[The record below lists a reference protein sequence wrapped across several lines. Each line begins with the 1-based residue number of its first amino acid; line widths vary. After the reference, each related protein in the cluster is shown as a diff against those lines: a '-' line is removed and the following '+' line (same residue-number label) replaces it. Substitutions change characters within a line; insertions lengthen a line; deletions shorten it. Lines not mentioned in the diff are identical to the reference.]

1 MHNDLMSMIHIMLV
15 TLFGF
20 TYTFLSMAA
29 THMKNTF
36 VPKMS
41 LFLFTVN
48 GQIKV
53 CTGFM
58 CYVFIILYLYRMD
71 LGKIDLGNLGS
82 YTFLLQ
88 FLGVEAPLQMACHLV
103 EDFAWPY
110 VTVIVAF
117 QRFML
122 SYFCFGLGFH
132 KRNRI
137 LHQLTM
143 PHHVSILIRRTAN
156 TG

>member
-29 THMKNTF
+29 IHMKNTF
-36 VPKMS
+36 VL

-58 CYVFIILYLYRMD
+58 CYVFITL
-71 LGKIDLGNLGS
+71 
-82 YTFLLQ
+82 
-88 FLGVEAPLQMACHLV
+88 
-103 EDFAWPY
+103 
-110 VTVIVAF
+110 
-117 QRFML
+117 
-122 SYFCFGLGFH
+122 
-132 KRNRI
+132 
-137 LHQLTM
+137 
-143 PHHVSILIRRTAN
+143 
-156 TG
+156 

>member
-1 MHNDLMSMIHIMLV
+1 MHNDLMSMIHIRLV

-36 VPKMS
+36 VPKKS

-58 CYVFIILYLYRMD
+58 CYVIITLPVQDGFR
-71 LGKIDLGNLGS
+71 
-82 YTFLLQ
+82 
-88 FLGVEAPLQMACHLV
+88 
-103 EDFAWPY
+103 ED
-110 VTVIVAF
+110 
-117 QRFML
+117 RFRKSRVMYI
-122 SYFCFGLGFH
+122 SASIFG
-132 KRNRI
+132 
-137 LHQLTM
+137 
-143 PHHVSILIRRTAN
+143 
-156 TG
+156 

>member
-1 MHNDLMSMIHIMLV
+1 MHNDLMSMIHITLAN
-15 TLFGF
+15 LFGF

-58 CYVFIILYLYRMD
+58 CYVIITLYLYRMG

-88 FLGVEAPLQMACHLV
+88 MACHL
-103 EDFAWPY
+103 EGGFAWPC

-143 PHHVSILIRRTAN
+143 PHHVSILIRRTAK